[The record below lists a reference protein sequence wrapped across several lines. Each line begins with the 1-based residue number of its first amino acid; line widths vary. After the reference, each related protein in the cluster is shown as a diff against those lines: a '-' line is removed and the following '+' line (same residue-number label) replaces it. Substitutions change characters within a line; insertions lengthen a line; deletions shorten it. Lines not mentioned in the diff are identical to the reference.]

1 MDGIRKRLEQDLRIA
16 VGRLRQVGG
25 AAALEDLL
33 GTSGEHWSYADEVDG
48 IQASETRE
56 ISFAT
61 REKVVERVKRLSAAL
76 DRLNDGEYGVCVEC
90 AGQISRARLRAVPEV
105 QTCIRCQAGIEQLG
119 PAYMTKVQ

>member
-1 MDGIRKRLEQDLRIA
+1 MDDTRKRLDQHLTA
-16 VGRLRQVGG
+16 ALSRLRQLGG
-25 AAALEDLL
+25 
-33 GTSGEHWSYADEVDG
+33 SGAIGDNSPFADEVDG

-76 DRLNDGEYGVCVEC
+76 DRLKDGEYGMCVEC

-119 PAYMTKVQ
+119 SAYMTKVQ